1 MDPLDWCSAFI
12 AYCADDIE
20 YPYPT
25 YDFNYIVSKI
35 FLTIKNA
42 FITDAERKEPNATP
56 TTHGQAGALFGMG
69 VNMKKTKLTKLDD
82 DDFEVGKEVEKR
94 EIVYVLE
101 CDLSSED
108 TKSYEDGIK
117 EVRVW

>member
-1 MDPLDWCSAFI
+1 MEEEPDKFVDPLDWCSAFI

-42 FITDAERKEPNATP
+42 FITDA
-56 TTHGQAGALFGMG
+56 
-69 VNMKKTKLTKLDD
+69 
-82 DDFEVGKEVEKR
+82 
-94 EIVYVLE
+94 
-101 CDLSSED
+101 
-108 TKSYEDGIK
+108 
-117 EVRVW
+117 

>member
-1 MDPLDWCSAFI
+1 
-12 AYCADDIE
+12 
-20 YPYPT
+20 
-25 YDFNYIVSKI
+25 
-35 FLTIKNA
+35 
-42 FITDAERKEPNATP
+42 
-56 TTHGQAGALFGMG
+56 MG